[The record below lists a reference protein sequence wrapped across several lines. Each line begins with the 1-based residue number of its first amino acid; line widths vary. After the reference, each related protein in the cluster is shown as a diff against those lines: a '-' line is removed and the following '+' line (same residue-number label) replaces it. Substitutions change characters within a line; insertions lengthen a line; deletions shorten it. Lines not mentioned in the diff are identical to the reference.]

1 MKEFPFAVAVLWLAA
16 SAWAG
21 SGGFLHELPVGT
33 TFLQGLRVELPPAV
47 TKGLLQA
54 GRLFGSWDSLD
65 ARRPYCVLEARS
77 VTADQPTVFE
87 PASEHVVEFV
97 DHKWVDLPYGAAYG
111 TSFRFQEGV
120 LAGMSCFKPS
130 VYADDY
136 LTMLDFSV
144 VAGSI
149 VAPVQER

>member
-1 MKEFPFAVAVLWLAA
+1 MKRVPFAVAALGLAA

-21 SGGFLHELPVGT
+21 LGGFLHELPAGT
-33 TFLQGLRVELPPAV
+33 IFRQGVRVEFPPAV
-47 TKGLLQA
+47 TKGLLQD
-54 GRLFGSWDSLD
+54 GRVFGSWDSLD
-65 ARRPYCVLEARS
+65 TRRPYCVLDARS
-77 VTADQPTVFE
+77 VTAEQPTVIE
-87 PASEHVVEFV
+87 PASGHVVDFV

-120 LAGMSCFKPS
+120 LAGMFCFKPS

-136 LTMLDFSV
+136 LTMADFEA

-149 VAPVQER
+149 VVPVQGR